1 MKRYRE
7 FLPAV
12 LEVQDTPP
20 SPAGRG
26 IIWCVMLTMSAALLW
41 AAWGKVDIVAV
52 TQGKIVVSELSRP
65 VNAAVTAEVA
75 AVMVREGMHVA
86 QGQPLIKFNDGHLQ
100 AQIKENRLR
109 QRINRFHI
117 ARLTLLNRYY
127 HQGSVTAQLPP
138 AYQQEDVAL
147 AEQAALRLTA
157 EIEADRREKAVF
169 DSRRAVL
176 LAQLAE
182 GQVRKRWLK
191 ICCRFSENNIRRWKR
206 CIKRSS
212 PVGTACW
219 RVGKNIPSPA
229 IRWWPQKLAHRRY
242 ATVSIR

>member
-109 QRINRFHI
+109 QRINRFI
-117 ARLTLLNRYY
+117 
-127 HQGSVTAQLPP
+127 
-138 AYQQEDVAL
+138 
-147 AEQAALRLTA
+147 LR
-157 EIEADRREKAVF
+157 V
-169 DSRRAVL
+169 
-176 LAQLAE
+176 
-182 GQVRKRWLK
+182 
-191 ICCRFSENNIRRWKR
+191 
-206 CIKRSS
+206 
-212 PVGTACW
+212 
-219 RVGKNIPSPA
+219 
-229 IRWWPQKLAHRRY
+229 
-242 ATVSIR
+242 

>member
-1 MKRYRE
+1 
-7 FLPAV
+7 
-12 LEVQDTPP
+12 
-20 SPAGRG
+20 
-26 IIWCVMLTMSAALLW
+26 
-41 AAWGKVDIVAV
+41 
-52 TQGKIVVSELSRP
+52 
-65 VNAAVTAEVA
+65 
-75 AVMVREGMHVA
+75 MHVA

-127 HQGSVTAQLPP
+127 QGALPLSFLP
-138 AYQQEDVAL
+138 YQQEDVAL

-182 GQVRKRWLK
+182 GQVE
-191 ICCRFSENNIRRWKR
+191 SA
-206 CIKRSS
+206 
-212 PVGTACW
+212 G
-219 RVGKNIPSPA
+219 
-229 IRWWPQKLAHRRY
+229 
-242 ATVSIR
+242 

>member
-12 LEVQDTPP
+12 LEVQDSPP

-109 QRINRFHI
+109 QRINRYHI

-138 AYQQEDVAL
+138 AYLQEDVAL

-157 EIEADRREKAVF
+157 EIEADRREK
-169 DSRRAVL
+169 RCL
-176 LAQLAE
+176 TAE
-182 GQVRKRWLK
+182 ERFCWRSWPRDRWKKRWLK

-206 CIKRSS
+206 CIRRSS

-219 RVGKNIPSPA
+219 RAGKIYRVPPSGGG
-229 IRWWPQKLAHRRY
+229 RRNPRTGG
-242 ATVSIR
+242 A

>member
-1 MKRYRE
+1 
-7 FLPAV
+7 
-12 LEVQDTPP
+12 
-20 SPAGRG
+20 
-26 IIWCVMLTMSAALLW
+26 
-41 AAWGKVDIVAV
+41 
-52 TQGKIVVSELSRP
+52 
-65 VNAAVTAEVA
+65 
-75 AVMVREGMHVA
+75 MHVA

-127 HQGSVTAQLPP
+127 HQGIVTAQLSP

-182 GQVRKRWLK
+182 GREKRWLK
-191 ICCRFSENNIRRWKR
+191 SCCRFQRTISGAGIAVSKEAHQSGQPAGEWEKIYRVPASGGGRRNSFTGGTR
-206 CIKRSS
+206 QS
-212 PVGTACW
+212 PSDRAGSAGQNG
-219 RVGKNIPSPA
+219 R
-229 IRWWPQKLAHRRY
+229 
-242 ATVSIR
+242 